1 MILPI
6 FLTVSDVRSRRKAG
20 PHNDNTIGTMNHTD
34 KEYPLI
40 PQRYQHAA
48 ALAVILLSLFVFF
61 REIIFEGKILLAAD
75 DIGPQSFSTFV
86 EDATQQGVF
95 PLWNPYIFCGM
106 PAYGSLMVI
115 GERTFDLA
123 AFLWSMVEK
132 IGSAIF
138 MNPQNGWSIFYYFL
152 MAAGAYFL
160 AFRKT
165 GQKIP
170 SLISALATIY
180 SMYIIIWVM
189 DGHGSKLL
197 VMSFFPLILLL
208 ADRLTERFS
217 LLDTLCLVLVLHFAL
232 NGAHIQMLFYT
243 FLTAGIYFL
252 YSIIRSFVKKA
263 DWKKPVIAAAVFTAA
278 TLLAFTMAADRYL
291 SLLEYT
297 SYSIRGSAPAVPS
310 MADAASKS
318 TEGGLDYTYA
328 TNWSLGIGEV
338 STMVVPSLYG
348 FGTHEYQGPLTN
360 NQPFKINTYFGPQPF
375 TQAPQYMGVVVLVLA
390 VVGFW
395 RNRKVPFVQ
404 FLAITIVFSMLVAF
418 GKEFPVV
425 YDLMFKY
432 VPGFNKF
439 RVPSMILVLV
449 QMMTPILAAYGIA
462 SFLERRDHAFTPLE
476 QKRWKYVLGGLG
488 AGFLL
493 SLAARGAVMSI
504 YTSMF
509 GSQAT
514 QHYIQQGYDTRI
526 AGEIFKIVAN
536 LVATDVAIAF
546 GLLLAGLGAAYFY
559 QRQKIKLTTFTAVL
573 ALAIV
578 IDLWHVNTRPMEPQS
593 QQLRQQVFTEPGY
606 VDLLQ
611 QDSTLYRV
619 LEFQNGVPP
628 FDNKYAYWR
637 IESAYGYHGAK
648 MRRYQ
653 DLVDVVG
660 LQNPALWQIMNVKYI
675 ITDRP
680 DSSRWL
686 GLIYDTPEK
695 KVYVNRTVLPRAFF
709 VNRYEVAD
717 GREVLTKMADRGFDP
732 RDVAYLAEDPQVR
745 IDPPLPGMEA
755 SFVTH
760 DIQYLRMSVRNL
772 GTNLLFLSEVYYP
785 EGWKAFLDDAEIKI
799 HRANYHFRAVIVP
812 PGTHTLEMRFEPA
825 GFYLGKNFSLAAN
838 ALVLG
843 GLLFVGWT
851 TWRKRKS
858 EA

>member
-1 MILPI
+1 MSKP
-6 FLTVSDVRSRRKAG
+6 
-20 PHNDNTIGTMNHTD
+20 D
-34 KEYPLI
+34 KEQPII

-48 ALAVILLSLFVFF
+48 AIAVLLLSLFVFF
-61 REIIFEGKILLAAD
+61 REIVFEGKILLAGD
-75 DIGPQSFSTFV
+75 DVGPQSFSTFV
-86 EDATQQGVF
+86 ADAYQQEVF

-106 PAYGSLMVI
+106 PAYGSLTVT
-115 GERTFDLA
+115 GDRSFDVAVL
-123 AFLWSMVEK
+123 LWGGITR

-138 MNPQNGWSIFYYFL
+138 LNQQNGWSLFYYFM
-152 MAAGAYFL
+152 MAVGAYLL

-165 GQKIP
+165 EKKIP
-170 SLISALATIY
+170 SIIAALATVY

-189 DGHGSKLL
+189 DGHGTKILA
-197 VMSFFPLILLL
+197 MTFFPYILLFV
-208 ADRLTERFS
+208 DRLLERFS
-217 LLDTLCLVLVLHFAL
+217 LLDSLLLVLALHFAL
-232 NGAHIQMLFYT
+232 DAAHIQMLFYV
-243 FLTAGIYFL
+243 FLAVGIYFL
-252 YSIIRSFVKKA
+252 YSIVRNLVKKA
-263 DWKKPVIAAAVFTAA
+263 DWKKPVTAAAVFTVA

-310 MADAASKS
+310 MADPASKS
-318 TEGGLDYTYA
+318 SEGGLDYAYA

-338 STMVVPSLYG
+338 FTMAVPSLYG

-360 NQPFKINTYFGPQPF
+360 QRPIRINTYFGPQPF

-390 VVGFW
+390 IIGFW

-404 FLAITIVFSMLVAF
+404 FLAITIAFSMLVAF

-462 SFLERRDHAFTPLE
+462 SFLDRRDTAFTPLE
-476 QKRWKYVLGGLG
+476 QKRWTYVLGGLG

-493 SLAARGAVMSI
+493 SLVARAAVISV
-504 YTSMF
+504 YTSIF

-514 QHYIQQGYDTRI
+514 QHYIQLGYDARV
-526 AGEIFKIVAN
+526 AGEIFKIAAN
-536 LVATDVAIAF
+536 LVATDVAMAL
-546 GLLLAGLGAAYFY
+546 GLLLAGLGTVYFY
-559 QRQKIKLTTFTAVL
+559 QRQKIKLTTFTA
-573 ALAIV
+573 ALAV
-578 IDLWHVNTRPMEPQS
+578 VVLIDLWHVDTRPMDPQN
-593 QQLRQQVFTEPGY
+593 QQVRQQVFTEPEY
-606 VDLLQ
+606 VGILQ
-611 QDSTLYRV
+611 QDSSLYRI
-619 LEFQNGVPP
+619 LEFENGVPP

-660 LQNPALWQIMNVKYI
+660 LQNPVLWQIMNVKYI
-675 ITDRP
+675 ITNRP
-680 DSSRWL
+680 DSSRWM

-717 GREVLTKMADRGFDP
+717 GSEALRKMASRGFDP
-732 RDVAYLAEDPQVR
+732 RDLVYLSEDPQVK

-760 DIQYLRMSVRNL
+760 DMQYLRMNVRTL

-785 EGWKAFLDDAEIKI
+785 EGWKAFLDGGEIKI
-799 HRANYHFRAVIVP
+799 HRADYHFRAVIVP
-812 PGTHTLEMRFEPA
+812 PGNHSLEMKFEPS
-825 GFYLGKNFSLAAN
+825 GFYLGKNLSLAAN
-838 ALVLG
+838 TLVLG
-843 GLLFVGWT
+843 GLLFVGWD

-858 EA
+858 KA